1 MEEGSKRKISE
12 EIAKFSIQFEKS
24 KNPED
29 KKLIKKHIEDLKNK
43 LKKSEE
49 VFGNL
54 KKFKPL
60 KETKTEDVGK
70 EDKIE
75 RKKIGNFLSHSKQEV
90 LEEKRIDKSL
100 QEEILN
106 SDIPEEFRIGGAED
120 LEKLTLK
127 RIRKKSIIL
136 ETKKAKK
143 ASDYVKF
150 SSNLFS
156 NISRTLEKKRM
167 FTPLK
172 RDLIKANL
180 QFIPASY
187 ISVILFT
194 TLLSLIFSIFVLI
207 FFLFFNIGAELPI
220 ITFVGGELFNR
231 FLKVFWIIFV
241 IPLSTFLFMYY
252 YPSMEKKSAED
263 RINQELPF
271 ATIHMAAVS
280 GSMIDPTNIFKIIIA
295 TGEYEYLEKEF
306 IKLINEINIYGYDL
320 VGALR
325 RSAFNSPSKRLS
337 ELFNGLATTITSGG
351 NLPGFFEK
359 RSQSLLF
366 EYRLERE
373 KYTRSA
379 ETFMDIYISVVIAAP
394 MILMLLLI
402 MMSVSGLGI
411 SLGANMIALIMILGV
426 SLINILFLTFLNLR
440 QPAA

>member
-1 MEEGSKRKISE
+1 MEEEVSKRKISE
-12 EIAKFSIQFEKS
+12 EIAKFSAQLERT

-43 LKKSEE
+43 LRRSEE
-49 VFGNL
+49 VFGKL
-54 KKFKPL
+54 TKFKPL
-60 KETKTEDVGK
+60 KEN
-70 EDKIE
+70 KIE
-75 RKKIGNFLSHSKQEV
+75 EKKETELV
-90 LEEKRIDKSL
+90 LNEYTREDFGEE
-100 QEEILN
+100 ETEN
-106 SDIPEEFRIGGAED
+106 
-120 LEKLTLK
+120 LERQTLK
-127 RIRKKSIIL
+127 RIRKKEGKL
-136 ETKKAKK
+136 EIRKTKN
-143 ASDYVKF
+143 ASSYVKF

-156 NISRTLEKKRM
+156 KVSRNLERKNM
-167 FTPLK
+167 FTQLK

-194 TLLSLIFSIFVLI
+194 TLLSFIVSIFI
-207 FFLFFNIGAELPI
+207 FAFFLFFNMGAELPI
-220 ITFVGGELFNR
+220 ITLVKENLLNR
-231 FLKVFWIIFV
+231 FLKVFWIMFAV
-241 IPLSTFLFMYY
+241 PLATFIFMYL
-252 YPSMEKKSAED
+252 YPSMEKRAAED

-271 ATIHMAAVS
+271 ATIHMAAIS
-280 GSMIDPTNIFKIIIA
+280 GSMIDPSNIFKIIIA

-306 IKLINEINIYGYDL
+306 VKLINEINVYGYDL

-325 RSAFNSPSKRLS
+325 RSAFNSPSKKLS

-411 SLGANMIALIMILGV
+411 SLGAGMIALLMILGIT
-426 SLINILFLTFLNLR
+426 LINILFLTFLNLR
-440 QPAA
+440 QPTN